1 VAEVEVPLPRL
12 ITPKLTTRLAYG
24 LGGLLALAVAA
35 AFVVPHFIDW
45 NRYRGDIAV
54 ALSTATGRDIAIRGD
69 VDLSVLP
76 VPTLR
81 ARDVRI
87 GNVPGGTAP
96 DFARIGAFEIRL
108 SILPLVAGRIEAK
121 SVSLVKPDIELE
133 ILASGEP
140 NWRLERVDQGADR
153 VVRRSGIAM
162 RFETVSVE
170 GATISY
176 RSAAAGHQLTL
187 NKVDAT
193 IDATGEPA
201 SYRARGQ
208 LHLGAVPL
216 GFEASIEPPR
226 DNGLVPLRLT
236 LRHGRSARGE
246 LDGYLESP
254 PEALRLA
261 GTFRANGDHFAELFS
276 EAEGA
281 TLPAWLAGKF
291 TFDSAVTLAGAQ
303 LSFTDATLQLEQV
316 QGKGAVAVALGA
328 SPRVDATLT
337 LNRLDVD
344 KLLEPELKRAAAAPA
359 PAPPP
364 AAAVGSGAARPATP
378 PVVVALPTLEMPRW
392 PRLTLNL
399 TVDALV
405 YRREIIRNLRASG
418 TLADGKLDL
427 YGLTAQLPGSA
438 DLAVS
443 GTLTAVD
450 RRPKFDGPVTLN
462 ASNLRGVLDWLGI
475 DASRVSAGRLRTLD
489 LSGKLAVDPATI
501 RLVDAAMNLDLS
513 RATGSIG
520 LRLGAEPTALADLTI
535 DRLDVGAYWPR
546 PRPAPAAPAKPEAA
560 KSGEAKSDNASVP
573 APLPSWRGPVDA
585 ELQLS
590 VGTLV
595 ADGNVLREARFRGV
609 LAKDSLTIE
618 RATFQDYQGLKGGV
632 TGTVR
637 QLSQHPLLNLSF
649 DVQAAEL
656 IDVVRL
662 AGVTPPST
670 LAHAGPTLIRGTVKG
685 DPDKLA
691 VTVRADAARGTLS
704 VDGTVAPPTV
714 NPHFDLG
721 VEIKHPDASD
731 LLPLLAGMVPPGVDL
746 EGPAAF
752 ATHLKGD
759 LGRIDFS
766 DLHLLLNKTEVVGAG
781 SLELARL
788 RPRLVARFDSGPLT
802 LDQLFA
808 LPAVLVADNSPGV
821 RAPEKTGW
829 SNEPLDLSGFAR
841 LDAEL
846 EIRPKAVSLG
856 AYRLDD
862 AEVRMTLA
870 DGALELSRVSGK
882 LFGGELVGKASAGGG
897 KTPHLRA
904 AFAVTKA
911 DLGEVL
917 RDSIDSAP
925 IDGALDLEVDLETTG
940 GSVRGLVTGLTG
952 TARLAAHEGT
962 IQGFDLAHI
971 NDRIEATHESVGLL
985 NLLQEGMSNG
995 RTTFKA
1001 LAGSFDIK
1009 GGVARTKDL
1018 KLDASGGTGT
1028 ASGSLDLSSRT
1039 VDATADFRLSAVPDA
1054 PPFRVVLNG
1063 VPGALRAVFQFNEL
1077 QQFLLKRGKP
1087 G

>member
-1 VAEVEVPLPRL
+1 MPRL
-12 ITPKLTTRLAYG
+12 ITSKLTTRLAYG
-24 LGGLLALAVAA
+24 IGGLLAVAVAA
-35 AFVVPHFIDW
+35 AFIVPHVIDW
-45 NRYRGDIAV
+45 NRYRDDIAV
-54 ALSTATGRDIAIRGD
+54 TLSAATGRSIEIKGD
-69 VDLSVLP
+69 VELNILP

-81 ARDVRI
+81 ARDVRVA
-87 GNVPGGTAP
+87 NVPGGTAP
-96 DFARIGAFEIRL
+96 NFARIDAFEIRL
-108 SILPLVAGRIEAK
+108 SIPPLLAGRIEAK
-121 SVSLVKPDIELE
+121 SVSLVKPVIELE
-133 ILASGEP
+133 ILAGGQP
-140 NWRLERVDQGADR
+140 NWRLERVDQGTGA
-153 VVRRSGIAM
+153 VARRTGIAM

-170 GATISY
+170 GATIAY

-187 NKVDAT
+187 TKVDAT
-193 IDATGEPA
+193 IDASGEPA
-201 SYRARGQ
+201 SYRARGKLQ
-208 LHLGAVPL
+208 LGAVPL
-216 GFEASIEPPR
+216 GFDAAIEPPR

-236 LRHGRSARGE
+236 LRHGRGARGE

-261 GTFRANGDHFAELFS
+261 GTFRASGDHFGELFG

-281 TLPAWLAGKF
+281 AATLPPWLAGKF
-291 TFDSAVTLAGAQ
+291 TFNSAVTLAGAD

-316 QGKGAVAVALGA
+316 QGKGAVAVTLGA
-328 SPRVDATLT
+328 SPRVDATLG
-337 LNRLDVD
+337 LNRLDLD
-344 KLLEPELKRAAAAPA
+344 KLLELEAKRAAPA
-359 PAPPP
+359 PAPVPAP

-378 PVVVALPTLEMPRW
+378 PVVVALPTLELPRW
-392 PRLTLNL
+392 PRVSLNL

-405 YRREIIRNLRASG
+405 YRREIIRNLRANG
-418 TLADGKLDL
+418 ALADGKLNL
-427 YGLTAQLPGSA
+427 YGLAAQLPGSA
-438 DLAVS
+438 DLVLS

-462 ASNLRGVLDWLGI
+462 AGNLRGVLDWLGI
-475 DASRVSAGRLRTLD
+475 DASRISAGRLRSLSV
-489 LSGKLAVDPATI
+489 SGKLAVDPAAI
-501 RLVDAAMNLDLS
+501 RLVDSAMNLDLS

-546 PRPAPAAPAKPEAA
+546 ARPAASPAAKPEAA
-560 KSGEAKSDNASVP
+560 SSGEAKADNAPPP

-585 ELQLS
+585 ELQLA

-595 ADGNVLREARFRGV
+595 ADGHVLREARFRGV
-609 LAKDSLTIE
+609 LAKDSLTVE
-618 RATFQDYQGLKGGV
+618 RATFQDYEGLKGGV
-632 TGTVR
+632 TGTIR
-637 QLSQHPLLNLSF
+637 QLSQRPLLNLSF
-649 DVQAAEL
+649 DLQAAEL

-662 AGVTPPST
+662 AGLAAPTT

-685 DPDKLA
+685 EPDKLA

-704 VDGTVAPPTV
+704 VTGTVAPPMV
-714 NPHFDLG
+714 NPHFDVG
-721 VEIKHPDASD
+721 IEIKHPDASD
-731 LLPLLAGMVPPGVDL
+731 LLPLLAGTVPPGVDL

-752 ATHLKGD
+752 ATRLKGD
-759 LGRIDFS
+759 LGRIDFN

-808 LPAVLVADNSPGV
+808 LPAVLVADTSPGV

-829 SNEPLDLSGFAR
+829 SNQPLDISGLGR

-911 DLGEVL
+911 DLGQVL
-917 RDSIDSAP
+917 NDGLKSAP

-940 GSVRGLVTGLTG
+940 GSVHGLVTGLTG
-952 TARLAAHEGT
+952 TARVTARDGVV
-962 IQGFDLAHI
+962 QGFDLARI
-971 NDRIEATHESVGLL
+971 NGRIDGTREAVGLI
-985 NLLQEGMSNG
+985 NLLQDGMSSG
-995 RTTFKA
+995 STAFSA
-1001 LAGSFDIK
+1001 LIGSFDIK

-1018 KLDASGGTGT
+1018 KLDAKGGTGT
-1028 ASGSLDLSSRT
+1028 ASGSFDFSSRA

-1054 PPFRVVLNG
+1054 PPLRVMLTG
-1063 VPGALRAVFQFNEL
+1063 MPGALRAVFQFNDL
-1077 QQFLLKRGKP
+1077 QQYLLKRGKP